1 MATAQI
7 YLDHNASTPIDPSV
21 RAAMT
26 PYLAAAFGNPSS
38 GHWAGAP
45 AREAVENARAQV
57 AALLGCA
64 PDEIVFT
71 SGGTEANNVALTGA
85 FFAAAGR
92 SRHIIT
98 TQIEHPAIVEPCRFL
113 ERQGA
118 TVTYVGVDSTGM
130 VDPDDIRGALRPDTV
145 LVSVMHANNE
155 VGTIQPIAEIAAITR
170 EAGVPLHS
178 DAAQS
183 VGKLATDVDALGVDL
198 LSIAGHKFYGP
209 KGVGALYVR
218 GGVRLEPFMHGAS
231 HESGRRAGTENVLL
245 DVGLGAA
252 AELARDRAWTHR
264 RPRAA
269 RPLLGGPAG
278 SLRRAGTAQRAS
290 HGAPLQHAQRRLRG
304 PGGQRDPR
312 RPAGCGRVDRLGLS
326 RRPGHAVPRAGG
338 DARLARSRHGRGA
351 LQPRAL
357 DDLGRARC
365 GDRGPDDR
373 SRVGGVRP
381 YG

>member
-1 MATAQI
+1 MAGDMDDRQI
-7 YLDHNASTPIDPSV
+7 YLDHNASTPIDSSV

-45 AREAVENARAQV
+45 AREAVEAARAQV

-64 PDEIVFT
+64 PDEIVLT
-71 SGGTEANNVALTGA
+71 SGGTEANNAALTGV

-98 TQIEHPAIVEPCRFL
+98 TQIEHPAIIEPCHFL
-113 ERQGA
+113 ESLGA
-118 TVTYVGVDSTGM
+118 TVTYVGVDATGM
-130 VDPDDIRGALRPDTV
+130 VDPDDIRRALRPDTI

-155 VGTIQPIAEIAAITR
+155 VGTIQPLAEIAAITR

-218 GGVRLEPFMHGAS
+218 RGVQLEPFMHGAS

-252 AELARDRAWTHR
+252 AELARDRTWTIGVR
-264 RPRAA
+264 E
-269 RPLLGGPAG
+269 
-278 SLRRAGTAQRAS
+278 LRDRFWTA
-290 HGAPLQHAQRRLRG
+290 LQDRFGEGVRLNGHPTERLCNTLSV
-304 PGGQRDPR
+304 DFV
-312 RPAGCGRVDRLGLS
+312 GRVGSEILAALPGVAASTGSACHADRVTLS
-326 RRPGHAVPRAGG
+326 PVLQAMQVTPEAGMGAVRF
-338 DARLARSRHGRGA
+338 S
-351 LQPRAL
+351 
-357 DDLGRARC
+357 LGRSTTWTELDAVVEGLATAC
-365 GDRGPDDR
+365 P
-373 SRVGGVRP
+373 
-381 YG
+381 

>member
-21 RAAMT
+21 RAAMA

-45 AREAVENARAQV
+45 AREAVEAARAQV

-71 SGGTEANNVALTGA
+71 SGGTEANNAALTGA

-92 SRHIIT
+92 SRHIVT
-98 TQIEHPAIVEPCRFL
+98 TLIEHPAIVEPCHFL
-113 ERQGA
+113 ERVGA
-118 TVTYVGVDSTGM
+118 TVTSVGVDATGM
-130 VDPDDIRGALRPDTV
+130 VDPDDIRRALRPDTI

-183 VGKLATDVDALGVDL
+183 VGKLDTDVNALGVDL

-209 KGVGALYVR
+209 KGVGALYLRR
-218 GGVRLEPFMHGAS
+218 GLRLEPFMHGAS

-252 AELARDRAWTHR
+252 AELARDRAWT
-264 RPRAA
+264 
-269 RPLLGGPAG
+269 
-278 SLRRAGTAQRAS
+278 
-290 HGAPLQHAQRRLRG
+290 
-304 PGGQRDPR
+304 
-312 RPAGCGRVDRLGLS
+312 
-326 RRPGHAVPRAGG
+326 
-338 DARLARSRHGRGA
+338 
-351 LQPRAL
+351 
-357 DDLGRARC
+357 
-365 GDRGPDDR
+365 
-373 SRVGGVRP
+373 GGVRDLRDRFWVALQDRFGDGVQLNGHPTERLCNTLSVDFVGRVGSEILAALP
-381 YG
+381 YVAASTGSACHADRVTLSPVLEAMRVPPEVGMGAVRFSLGRSTTRDEVDAVVEGLTTALS